1 MPNYEYVLYE
11 KQRKGALITL
21 NRPEALNAISPQME
35 DELHL
40 ALDEA
45 EADPEVRAIVLT
57 GAGRAFSA
65 GYDLG
70 APDAPMREFV
80 WPYGVAPGQ
89 SVAELLDSWRKNDG
103 DGVRKLLHMWELTKP
118 VIGAI
123 NGWCMGGASWYATAT
138 HMTLASDQA
147 VFAQPEVRHISNT
160 SFFWVLSAGYKN
172 ALRYS
177 LTGDHIDAEEALR
190 IGIVNRIVPHE
201 DLLDEAFQLVE
212 RIALVSP
219 ETVKINLYV
228 ATMGLEM
235 MGLANALKLNGEL
248 SALAHSSSREDY
260 RKEMFDGLE
269 QGGLRSFLTTRDG
282 PFQPE
287 PFGPRSKVRD

>member
-1 MPNYEYVLYE
+1 MPNFENILYE
-11 KQRKGALITL
+11 KQRKGVLITL
-21 NRPEALNAISPQME
+21 NRPEAMNAISME
-35 DELHL
+35 MENEIHE

-45 EADPEVRAIVLT
+45 EADPEIRAIVLT

-65 GYDLG
+65 GYDM
-70 APDAPMREFV
+70 ARADAPMREFV

-89 SVAELLDSWRKNDG
+89 SVADLLNSWRTNDG
-103 DGVRKLLHMWELTKP
+103 GGINKLLHMWELTKP

-123 NGWCMGGASWYATAT
+123 NGWALGGASWYAVAT
-138 HMTLASDQA
+138 HMTYASENA
-147 VFAQPEVRHISNT
+147 VFGQPEVRHISNT
-160 SFFWVLSAGYKN
+160 SFFWVLNAGYKN

-190 IGIVNRIVPHE
+190 IGIVNQIVPHD
-201 DLLDEAFQLVE
+201 DLIDHCFNLVE

-219 ETVKINLYV
+219 ETVKINLSV

-248 SALAHSSSREDY
+248 SALAHSSSREDF
-260 RKEMFDGLE
+260 RKDMFDSMVS
-269 QGGLRSFLTTRDG
+269 GGMKGFLTSRDG

-287 PFGPRSKVRD
+287 PFGPRSQQR